1 MVIYNGRIRKQ
12 ITLNKQKSRRQSG
25 KQENRDITPQKSNI
39 DTQNDGLEKV
49 TPFFHGN
56 FCYPAVRFLAFF
68 ARGKPVTLLPHMKLP
83 GSKAW
88 QL

>member
-1 MVIYNGRIRKQ
+1 MVICNGRIRKQ

-56 FCYPAVRFLAFF
+56 FWYPAVRFLAFF
-68 ARGKPVTLLPHMKLP
+68 ARGNL
-83 GSKAW
+83 
-88 QL
+88 